1 MEYSEADPRRGKG
14 GSTVVVIMWTV
25 DEAGKAAAIIAVVQ
39 WLGTYMHTLSF
50 MHTHALTGMMIRLA

>member
-25 DEAGKAAAIIAVVQ
+25 DEAGKAAAIIYSGCSVA
-39 WLGTYMHTLSF
+39 GYINTYIHFLSCTHT
-50 MHTHALTGMMIRLA
+50 R